1 MRGSLFCL
9 EGDLECFSIVCD
21 GGSWQG
27 EVIWSIYNQIGE
39 LIISGGAP
47 YTGCFLEGC
56 MDVFACN
63 YNIEATYD
71 DGSCEYP
78 DENEDCEN
86 VAINEI
92 KNNLN
97 EKYHITDVIGRKIN
111 TINSAQIYLK
121 YYENGQIEK
130 NINFK

>member
-1 MRGSLFCL
+1 
-9 EGDLECFSIVCD
+9 
-21 GGSWQG
+21 
-27 EVIWSIYNQIGE
+27 
-39 LIISGGAP
+39 
-47 YTGCFLEGC
+47 C

-63 YNIEATYD
+63 YNIEATED

-86 VAINEI
+86 VDINEI